1 MARHST
7 VPNATVPNDTAQT
20 VILSH
25 PPGAVQAGIAVA
37 HDAVGS
43 LGAQPVLLL
52 LVIINIVFIGAAGFF
67 LSKLESTRSAL
78 MLSTLDIVKSCVLEK
93 DTP

>member
-1 MARHST
+1 VARR
-7 VPNATVPNDTAQT
+7 PAAPADNGQT

-37 HDAVGS
+37 HDAIGS

-52 LVIINIVFIGAAGFF
+52 IVIVNIVFVMAAAFF
-67 LSKLESTRSAL
+67 LWKLEATRSAL
-78 MLSTLDIVKSCVLEK
+78 MLSTLDIVKACVVK
-93 DTP
+93 GVQ